1 METFASNIN
10 ERMIKFV
17 DSKKS
22 VISKIIFGLILIIP
36 IALTFLIAMSIASKS
51 GDGDTKTTLAKDKD
65 KDLYAARDESG
76 TKHVNLEDST
86 KKKMDEMFDEAV
98 K

>member
-36 IALTFLIAMSIASKS
+36 IALTFLIAMSITSKFGS
-51 GDGDTKTTLAKDKD
+51 GDEKTTLGKDKE
-65 KDLYAARDESG
+65 KDLYAARDDNG
-76 TKHVNLEDST
+76 TKKVNLEDST
-86 KKKMDEMFDEAV
+86 KKKMNEIFDEAV